1 MTGPISQGVG
11 GAADY
16 RFDSQGGQNAESG
29 DTYSTTGGANPNIN
43 IFGPPEDMKTLV
55 YSPQVRVLIAHRGR
69 QYDVSKDLIR
79 GTVIRKENSA
89 SSLFFTL
96 ANNGDYT
103 GLFDRMDRV
112 TVFMKRIRFQQVFSG
127 YLDTVP
133 YKQLY
138 GGHAEFKATCT
149 LKRLM
154 HTWWNPRLTEAASIF
169 DQYITGALGDG
180 QGGRDSGLGNMLR
193 NILHNVGK
201 WDQDKIHIQN
211 FPLQFYTFL
220 QEQLFVSRSGN
231 QQQADKFKHLLLGTD
246 YNTMAPGNYAGF
258 TNAAGPAGAQSLGEP
273 FYLQEIVAA
282 CDMKGLGPNQVDMTN
297 SQQLAEASAIGAN
310 SSDLDGAQQ
319 EAFTQIQQSAT
330 NWNVSTHQN
339 DAAILGVACAMVE
352 TGGGATIFNFVN
364 AAVPES
370 LKYVPNDGVRSDGTS
385 VGIMQQTEGNGWGNV
400 AQRMNPRQAASMF
413 FDRLRSLDWRNMDPG
428 VAIQQVQQ
436 SAYPARYAPA
446 IQLATQKVQA
456 FRSAQTAG
464 SAAIAS
470 NPITA
475 GISTAASAGAGLDL
489 QEAVTSYSSTPLS
502 PEGVSI
508 ATNKPYPD
516 SEHAV
521 IEAAAQI
528 GKPYVYGG
536 KGPQSYDCITE
547 GSLVAT
553 SRGEVPIEDVTD
565 SDFVMTR
572 RGYRR
577 VLRSWKVRDDA
588 EVVSV
593 EVDGRILSGTPDH
606 RVWTENRG
614 WVPLSGL
621 ERFDSVVL
629 CRTRKS
635 NGYALSVKSLSG
647 EDPTENTAARDAAT
661 SLQVRRSGDETSEA
675 KPTRSSSMGLRITDT
690 PTRPDLATERIFS
703 APASLSMWRCGS
715 TITDPYPPG
724 TKSIT
729 STTTLSTTT
738 FPTWIVSKYQSIVE
752 KVRPLDGYMT
762 TLALSAVKN
771 FKRFAPRSV
780 TRDSA
785 ASSTNRSSITTPD
798 KQRKSVYDLSVE
810 GEHEFFANGVLVHNC
825 SGLVSWAFRA
835 AGVYVP
841 PQTLAIRDS
850 VPRVA
855 TNIPQRGD
863 LVICYNAGHVVLAL
877 GPTTCIEAPH
887 PGAFVQVSAM
897 PPIESV
903 HRPAEWGGLG
913 PTSPHL
919 NPLTSGPGAPAGTGT
934 WASSGTGSSGG
945 NEQIA
950 RNLFAYHFT
959 PERFASDI
967 AEMFSEN
974 HKEYIDAEP
983 LIQTAQAVSRASL
996 RNFASAPNG
1005 DFMAYYPDYFGLNG
1019 TQAVVQLEDI
1029 ELKDV
1034 KINFSDDNLTT
1045 HVYVAGER
1053 DTQTGEEINV
1063 YDWLASAGSV
1073 TVEHEWLFARLRQ
1086 ISPGDLQDASGRE
1099 LMKRFGVRPFKMPF
1113 PMAATEALE
1122 FLLACQIFM
1131 EKWAMQYQTTASF
1144 TFLPELFPGM
1154 RVILN
1159 GHNLQVYVSEVVHTF
1174 DFEQGF
1180 QTQAVISAPSVP
1192 GAAGRMSFDGFGG
1205 GGIPT
1210 TDTNILSGLGFG
1222 YSFSNSSVVPGL

>member
-536 KGPQSYDCITE
+536 KGPQSYDC
-547 GSLVAT
+547 
-553 SRGEVPIEDVTD
+553 
-565 SDFVMTR
+565 
-572 RGYRR
+572 
-577 VLRSWKVRDDA
+577 
-588 EVVSV
+588 
-593 EVDGRILSGTPDH
+593 
-606 RVWTENRG
+606 
-614 WVPLSGL
+614 
-621 ERFDSVVL
+621 
-629 CRTRKS
+629 
-635 NGYALSVKSLSG
+635 
-647 EDPTENTAARDAAT
+647 
-661 SLQVRRSGDETSEA
+661 
-675 KPTRSSSMGLRITDT
+675 
-690 PTRPDLATERIFS
+690 
-703 APASLSMWRCGS
+703 
-715 TITDPYPPG
+715 
-724 TKSIT
+724 
-729 STTTLSTTT
+729 
-738 FPTWIVSKYQSIVE
+738 
-752 KVRPLDGYMT
+752 
-762 TLALSAVKN
+762 
-771 FKRFAPRSV
+771 
-780 TRDSA
+780 
-785 ASSTNRSSITTPD
+785 
-798 KQRKSVYDLSVE
+798 
-810 GEHEFFANGVLVHNC
+810 